1 MITDVKVFLIY
12 IIQSEWIKNLQT
24 SILAFDIAQF
34 FSSLNHQLLTL
45 ILNKAGFDSKIFF
58 LFSNYLIGKKTQYL
72 WNDFISSFF
81 NVDVDF
87 WQGLALSPILLA
99 FYISLIFHIFEKIS
113 RNLNIPVSFLFF
125 VDNGLLF

>member
-12 IIQSEWIKNLQT
+12 IIQLEWIKNLQT

-34 FSSLNHQLLTL
+34 FSSLNHQLL
-45 ILNKAGFDSKIFF
+45 LNKAGFDSIIFF

>member
-12 IIQSEWIKNLQT
+12 IIQLEWIKNLQT

-45 ILNKAGFDSKIFF
+45 ILNKAGFDSIIFF